1 MTGSAIKSVFAE
13 FAVRM
18 AAVAADAFI
27 AMFVAQALH
36 DHVLYRVGLNYA
48 DHRPTILVFL
58 FLYFAASWLSPMRAT
73 PAQLLF
79 GMRVVSV
86 SGQKLSAGRAVM
98 RSLLLIGLIS
108 ATMALFVFPVKIYLT
123 VIALAAYALLFM
135 SALTRKHQAV
145 HDLLVG
151 SMVVNRRAL
160 MQWKYDVPQEFDR
173 PAIISII
180 GNAVML
186 AIPVFA
192 LLINSGVTNTKNMR
206 SRVAY
211 AWQESNGLR
220 AAVEMYQL
228 ENDRLPTDA
237 TELGTGS
244 RTDYP
249 EGGYYELTT
258 NGAIRVR
265 FTVRPELTNG
275 SLLFVPEMT
284 DDGLA
289 WKCVREGEL
298 HPKYMPAFC
307 RD

>member
-1 MTGSAIKSVFAE
+1 M
-13 FAVRM
+13 
-18 AAVAADAFI
+18 FI
-27 AMFVAQALH
+27 AQALH
-36 DHVLYRVGLNYA
+36 DHVLYRLGLTYA
-48 DHRPTILVFL
+48 DHRPTILVIL
-58 FLYFAASWLSPMRAT
+58 FLYFIASWLSPMRAT

-79 GMRVVSV
+79 GMRVVSE
-86 SGQKLSAGRAVM
+86 SGQKLSAGRAVL

-108 ATMALFVFPVKIYLT
+108 ATMALFEFPVKVYLT
-123 VIALAAYALLFM
+123 VIAVAAYGLLFM
-135 SALTRKHQAV
+135 SALTRKHHAV

-151 SMVVNRRAL
+151 SIVVNRKASMHL
-160 MQWKYDVPQEFDR
+160 KFDQPQEFDR

-192 LLINSGVTNTKNMR
+192 LWTSAAVTNTKNMR

-220 AAVEMYQL
+220 TAVEMYQF
-228 ENDRLPTDA
+228 ENDRLPTDT
-237 TELGTGS
+237 TELGTGD

-284 DDGLA
+284 DDGLE

-298 HPKYMPAFC
+298 HSKYMPAFC